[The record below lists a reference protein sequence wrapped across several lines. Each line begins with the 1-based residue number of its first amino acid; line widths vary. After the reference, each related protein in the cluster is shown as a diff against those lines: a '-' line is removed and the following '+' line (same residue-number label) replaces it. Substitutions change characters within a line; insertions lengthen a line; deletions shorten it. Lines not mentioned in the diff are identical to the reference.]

1 MARIT
6 ADLALVNHRLGRDAR
21 AEELGAL
28 ALEAARIAGD
38 ERGVAQA
45 LNVQGMVA
53 LADGRPSEALARLEP
68 AVEAAATLDD
78 PEPFVAA
85 LNNLSRAQLASADL
99 DGARETAFRAL
110 EVAERQGDRHRCA
123 ALHSQIADVLHAAG
137 DEAGALDHL
146 KASAAGFSDVQGDE
160 IRAEIWTLTE
170 W

>member
-6 ADLALVNHRLGRDAR
+6 ADLALVNHRLGRGTR
-21 AEELGAL
+21 AEELGVL
-28 ALEAARIAGD
+28 ALDCRSAGD
-38 ERGVAQA
+38 QRGAAQA

-53 LADGRPSEALARLEP
+53 LADGRPSEALARLEQ
-68 AVEAAATLDD
+68 AVEAAAKLDD
-78 PEPFVAA
+78 PEPLVAA

-99 DGARETAFRAL
+99 DGAGETAALAL

-137 DEAGALDHL
+137 DEAGNLEHL
-146 KASAAGFSDVQGDE
+146 RASAAGFSDVQGDE